1 MATIHIGLI
10 GSDYWAA
17 ARNEKH
23 FDARRFVRRDL
34 ERPLFEVYGFCGGW
48 TQYSAVQSVA
58 LGLDLPAYVTATLL
72 HSAINWRATC
82 VDALLTPR
90 GQIVTAIFVPPFW
103 LVVGLSIR
111 RLAQRRWRH
120 ATAGRL
126 ARAFVSL
133 GLIPLPLGVFALL
146 VGALGLFVSDV
157 SLSARLAGFAFWMF
171 YISTLSAERLRLRPF
186 KSI

>member
-1 MATIHIGLI
+1 MRSILTRQ
-10 GSDYWAA
+10 S
-17 ARNEKH
+17 
-23 FDARRFVRRDL
+23 VRRDL
-34 ERPLFEVYGFCGGW
+34 ERPLFEVYEFCGAW
-48 TQYSAVQSVA
+48 THYPAGQSIA
-58 LGLDLPAYVTATLL
+58 LGLDLPAYLAATLL
-72 HSAINWRATC
+72 HSAVNLRATC

-90 GQIVTAIFVPPFW
+90 GQIVTALFVPPLW
-103 LVVGLSIR
+103 LLVGLSIR

-120 ATAGRL
+120 ATAGRFS
-126 ARAFVSL
+126 RALVSL
-133 GLIPLPLGVFALL
+133 GLMPLPLGIFALL